1 MQILVST
8 KMHAV
13 QAFIYY
19 WFLSYTGLALTSAIT
34 NLPNMTLIFH
44 GSQRQTIK
52 FHKSEI
58 LKFMTF
64 QVFYNPL
71 VDLKSVLNKLGQ

>member
-1 MQILVST
+1 
-8 KMHAV
+8 
-13 QAFIYY
+13 
-19 WFLSYTGLALTSAIT
+19 
-34 NLPNMTLIFH
+34 MTLIFH

>member
-1 MQILVST
+1 
-8 KMHAV
+8 
-13 QAFIYY
+13 
-19 WFLSYTGLALTSAIT
+19 
-34 NLPNMTLIFH
+34 MTLIFH

-58 LKFMTF
+58 LKFHDFPDFSQPM
-64 QVFYNPL
+64 QYNPL